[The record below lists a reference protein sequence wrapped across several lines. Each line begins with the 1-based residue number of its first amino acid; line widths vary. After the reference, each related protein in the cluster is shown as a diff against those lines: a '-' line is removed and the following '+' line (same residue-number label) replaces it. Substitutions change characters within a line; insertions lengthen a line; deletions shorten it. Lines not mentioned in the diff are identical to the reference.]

1 MKASSRVAFSAGS
14 ITRRTG
20 TRIWSLGPARC
31 FSVLLVL
38 LLYLVSRSFADTP
51 EPRQARSLVPFRLVG
66 GFAVIIPVVVNGHGP
81 YDFMLDT
88 GTTIMVVDIEL
99 GRELALEPQAQG
111 TVTTL
116 TQQLSASIAVA
127 RRVDFGP
134 MTEQNVE
141 VMVRELSGLRK
152 IAPTVRGVLGQNALN
167 HSDFLLDYQHK
178 QLQFDTDGEL
188 TRSLAG
194 HHIPLRRNAAA
205 DNPRYGNLVV
215 HGSVADG
222 VVHPMDFLLDSG
234 AASPVIFDSFER
246 ETIGYP
252 EAFVAD
258 TAGRQSPAGVRDLQ
272 FMLDGKSREMP
283 TQVVVFKGVDRNIG
297 GLLPTRMFTR
307 IYISNHGGF
316 AIFEPKMKKPGSPGR
331 MIAVMPPQLPGHGGK
346 S

>member
-1 MKASSRVAFSAGS
+1 M
-14 ITRRTG
+14 
-20 TRIWSLGPARC
+20 
-31 FSVLLVL
+31 
-38 LLYLVSRSFADTP
+38 
-51 EPRQARSLVPFRLVG
+51 
-66 GFAVIIPVVVNGHGP
+66 VNGHGP

-88 GTTIMVVDIEL
+88 GTTIMVVDLEL
-99 GRELALEPQAQG
+99 GQELALEPQAQG

-141 VMVRELSGLRK
+141 VMIRELSGLRK

-188 TRSLAG
+188 MRSLAG
-194 HHIPLRRNAAA
+194 HHIPLRRSAAA

-222 VVHPMDFLLDSG
+222 AVHPMDFLLDSG

-272 FMLDGKSREMP
+272 FMHRWQIQRDADTG
-283 TQVVVFKGVDRNIG
+283 
-297 GLLPTRMFTR
+297 
-307 IYISNHGGF
+307 GGF
-316 AIFEPKMKKPGSPGR
+316 QRCGSEHRGPVAHPNVHPYLHFQSR
-331 MIAVMPPQLPGHGGK
+331 RVRDLRAENEEARLARSNDRSHAATASWARWQILICKIVGK
-346 S
+346 